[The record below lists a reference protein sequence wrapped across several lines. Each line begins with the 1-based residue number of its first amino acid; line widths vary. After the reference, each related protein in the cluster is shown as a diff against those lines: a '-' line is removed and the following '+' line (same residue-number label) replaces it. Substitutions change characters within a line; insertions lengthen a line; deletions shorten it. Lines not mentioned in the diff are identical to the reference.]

1 MAIGLLA
8 TITVQEGKNAEFE
21 QVFLELTEQ
30 VRANEP
36 GNVFYALHRSTTD
49 PLVYKVMEQYESA
62 EALDAHGKSEHFR
75 AANKRLAGLVAGAPD
90 IEILDAVT
98 G

>member
-21 QVFLELTEQ
+21 QAFLALTEQ

-36 GNVFYALHRSTTD
+36 GNIFYILHRSTSD
-49 PLVYKVMEQYESA
+49 PQVYKVMEQYESA
-62 EALDAHGKSEHFR
+62 EALDAHGKSDHFR
-75 AANKRLAGLVAGAPD
+75 EANKALATMVAAAPE
-90 IEILDAVT
+90 IEMLETV
-98 G
+98 

>member
-21 QVFLELTEQ
+21 TAFLGLAEQ

-36 GNVFYALHRSTTD
+36 GNIFYILHRSKSD
-49 PLVYKVMEQYESA
+49 PQVYKVMEQYESA
-62 EALDAHGKSEHFR
+62 AALEAHGQTDYFLE
-75 AANKRLAGLVAGAPD
+75 ANKALGSLVAAAPE
-90 IEILDAVT
+90 IEVLDTV
-98 G
+98 